1 MQMLQAPSIPSG
13 VVLTVA
19 VCALAVGVQSRHL
32 LSRFTAVREDSEPL
46 GCESAWPHLRTDCR
60 LSHPGVGASASS

>member
-1 MQMLQAPSIPSG
+1 MQLLQVPSIPSG

-19 VCALAVGVQSRHL
+19 LCALAFGAQSKQL
-32 LSRFTAVREDSEPL
+32 LSRFPAGREEGEPL

-60 LSHPGVGASASS
+60 M

>member
-19 VCALAVGVQSRHL
+19 VCALAFGVQVKQL
-32 LSRFTAVREDSEPL
+32 LSRFIAVREKSEPL

-60 LSHPGVGASASS
+60 L

>member
-1 MQMLQAPSIPSG
+1 MQMLQVPPISSG

-19 VCALAVGVQSRHL
+19 VCALAIGVRSKQL
-32 LSRFTAVREDSEPL
+32 LSRFMAVREEREPL

-60 LSHPGVGASASS
+60 L